1 MNVKVANVSDTD
13 LTVSVNTVLN
23 ACLYT
28 GQKKGF
34 VAQDIA
40 EETISSGEGT
50 SIFFCKKKLKYLVHI
65 FQLDVP
71 FDTYKPK
78 FIDDHMSMKIES
90 VATVRETDKSYCDAI
105 DFQFGNDPS
114 AVSITVIHK

>member
-50 SIFFCKKKLKYLVHI
+50 SIFFCEKDIKI
-65 FQLDVP
+65 F
-71 FDTYKPK
+71 
-78 FIDDHMSMKIES
+78 S
-90 VATVRETDKSYCDAI
+90 SY
-105 DFQFGNDPS
+105 FS
-114 AVSITVIHK
+114 T

>member
-34 VAQDIA
+34 VSQDIA

-50 SIFFCKKKLKYLVHI
+50 SIFFLRKDIQILN
-65 FQLDVP
+65 F
-71 FDTYKPK
+71 
-78 FIDDHMSMKIES
+78 S
-90 VATVRETDKSYCDAI
+90 SY
-105 DFQFGNDPS
+105 FS
-114 AVSITVIHK
+114 T

>member
-50 SIFFCKKKLKYLVHI
+50 SIFFLEKILKY
-65 FQLDVP
+65 
-71 FDTYKPK
+71 
-78 FIDDHMSMKIES
+78 
-90 VATVRETDKSYCDAI
+90 
-105 DFQFGNDPS
+105 
-114 AVSITVIHK
+114 

>member
-50 SIFFCKKKLKYLVHI
+50 SIFFWKRY
-65 FQLDVP
+65 
-71 FDTYKPK
+71 
-78 FIDDHMSMKIES
+78 
-90 VATVRETDKSYCDAI
+90 
-105 DFQFGNDPS
+105 
-114 AVSITVIHK
+114 